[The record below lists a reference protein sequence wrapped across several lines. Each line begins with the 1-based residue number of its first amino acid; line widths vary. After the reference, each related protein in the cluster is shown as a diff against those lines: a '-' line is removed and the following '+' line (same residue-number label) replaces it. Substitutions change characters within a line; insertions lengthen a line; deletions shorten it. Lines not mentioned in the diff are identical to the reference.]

1 MHEEQWLSFLC
12 ILYPMVQLFFV
23 ELGFFIAKTL
33 LIWER
38 STTSCMLEWLITEGS
53 SNLFLLHNKAFLA
66 YLYIISQACFPLLP
80 YLLFHYTVLYFAFQW
95 ILLKFHCIYCFKWL
109 KSRVFFILKCR
120 FKLDDFR
127 NDKKICQKTSCVAY
141 VNKSFL
147 IIEKKIFVLILNS
160 EIREKLHLFILHK

>member
-23 ELGFFIAKTL
+23 ELGFFTAKTL

-66 YLYIISQACFPLLP
+66 YLYIISQACFSLLP
-80 YLLFHYTVLYFAFQW
+80 YLLFHYTVLYFAFP
-95 ILLKFHCIYCFKWL
+95 
-109 KSRVFFILKCR
+109 
-120 FKLDDFR
+120 
-127 NDKKICQKTSCVAY
+127 
-141 VNKSFL
+141 
-147 IIEKKIFVLILNS
+147 
-160 EIREKLHLFILHK
+160 